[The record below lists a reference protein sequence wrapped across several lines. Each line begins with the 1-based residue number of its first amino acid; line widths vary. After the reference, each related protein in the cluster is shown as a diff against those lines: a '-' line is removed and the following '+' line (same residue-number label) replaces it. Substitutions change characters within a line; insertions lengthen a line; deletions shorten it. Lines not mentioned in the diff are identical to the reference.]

1 MTRKCSVP
9 LKFSNGSILI
19 KKVYIAGPLF
29 NSHEKEYLEKIA
41 QLLEDNGY
49 VCFLPHRDQKG
60 VSEDELDQLNMA
72 AATKAKIFNNDLAAL
87 EASDLTVALLTGQ
100 DIDSGT
106 AAEIGFSYA
115 NKKPVIAITASERR
129 FRNLFVEGMIS
140 KTIDEIDTLV
150 DTIKILIK

>member
-1 MTRKCSVP
+1 
-9 LKFSNGSILI
+9 LI
-19 KKVYIAGPLF
+19 EKVYIAGPLF
-29 NSHEKEYLEKIA
+29 NSHEKEYLEKIS
-41 QLLEDNGY
+41 QLLEDHGFD
-49 VCFLPHRDQKG
+49 CFLPHRDQKG
-60 VSEDELDQLNMA
+60 VSEDELEWLNMT

-115 NKKPVIAITASERR
+115 NKKPIIAITASERR

-140 KTIDEIDTLV
+140 KTIYEIDTLL
-150 DTIKILIK
+150 DTIHHLNK

>member
-1 MTRKCSVP
+1 M
-9 LKFSNGSILI
+9 I

-29 NSHEKEYLEKIA
+29 NSHEKHYLEKIS
-41 QLLEDNGY
+41 QVLEDNGFDF
-49 VCFLPHRDQKG
+49 FLPHRDQIG
-60 VSEDELDQLNMA
+60 ISEKELENPIMT
-72 AATKAKIFNNDLAAL
+72 AATKEKIFNNDLTAL
-87 EASDLTVALLTGQ
+87 EDSDLTVALLTGQ

-115 NKKPVIAITASERR
+115 NNKPVIAITASERR

-150 DTIKILIK
+150 NTIHHLNK